1 MCLRPTSVRE
11 NTVIV
16 SPQGRFC
23 FKTNCALPDWHL
35 SPLNGRLQGPQ
46 IRRFA
51 GFSYFSVDSGVPVG
65 VGGLRQITMSELGS
79 HEIYRTVLDSLPVAV
94 CAVNRDGKVILWN
107 EGAERITGFL
117 RQDVLGRMCT
127 DAFLEHAD
135 TQNNPL
141 EGTSVP
147 LLETMRDGNCLTV
160 QASLRRKSGQSVGV
174 QLKTVPLRGDHGRL
188 HGAVELFEEIVTRT
202 LAERR
207 HNKLAALGCLDQL
220 TGVLNHSM
228 IHAHLQEALSL
239 YKVYPIPFCAICVSV
254 DGLANIRERYGQA
267 AVEAT
272 LRVVGQTLE
281 SAVRPTD
288 FVGRWLEQ
296 EFLLILTECG
306 ENDAQKVGDRLRK
319 MVHHSQV
326 HWWGDAWSVTISI
339 GATPAHDQDTVGAMV
354 SRAEEGMRKS
364 AEKGGNEIVVVVR

>member
-1 MCLRPTSVRE
+1 
-11 NTVIV
+11 
-16 SPQGRFC
+16 
-23 FKTNCALPDWHL
+23 
-35 SPLNGRLQGPQ
+35 
-46 IRRFA
+46 
-51 GFSYFSVDSGVPVG
+51 
-65 VGGLRQITMSELGS
+65 MSELGS
-79 HEIYRTVLDSLPVAV
+79 QEIYRTVLDSLPLAV

-107 EGAERITGFL
+107 DGAERITGFL

-127 DAFLEHAD
+127 EAFLEHAD
-135 TQNNPL
+135 AQSNPL
-141 EGTSVP
+141 EGNAVP
-147 LLETMRDGNCLTV
+147 LLETMRNGNCLTV

-174 QLKTVPLRGDHGRL
+174 QLKTVPLRGDDGRM
-188 HGAVELFEEIVTRT
+188 HGAVELFQEIITRT
-202 LAERR
+202 PVERR

-239 YKVYPIPFCAICVSV
+239 YKVYPVPFCIMCVSI
-254 DGLANIRERYGQA
+254 DGLPKIRERFGQA

-288 FVGRWLEQ
+288 FLGRWLEQ
-296 EFLLILTECG
+296 EFLLILNECG
-306 ENDAQKVGDRLRK
+306 ENDVLKVGERLRK

-339 GATPAHDQDTVGAMV
+339 GASPAHDLDTVGAMV

-364 AEKGGNEIVVVVR
+364 VDKGGNEIVVVMY